1 MAQQIAQQ
9 MAQHPAER
17 LYVYYRIDPNDLA
30 ALQAAVLYLQLGLR
44 RAHPGL
50 QAELLRRPDLRDG
63 QMTMMETY
71 ALAQG
76 VNAGLAQT
84 IESAATESLSQWLKG
99 PRHSERFLPLG

>member
-1 MAQQIAQQ
+1 MTEQ
-9 MAQHPAER
+9 MAQHLAER
-17 LYVYYRIDPNDLA
+17 LYVYYRIDPTDLA
-30 ALQAAVLYLQLGLR
+30 VVQAAVLGLQLTLC

-63 QMTMMETY
+63 QMTLMETY

-76 VNAGLAQT
+76 VNAILAQT
-84 IESAATESLSQWLKG
+84 IESAAAESLSQWLKG